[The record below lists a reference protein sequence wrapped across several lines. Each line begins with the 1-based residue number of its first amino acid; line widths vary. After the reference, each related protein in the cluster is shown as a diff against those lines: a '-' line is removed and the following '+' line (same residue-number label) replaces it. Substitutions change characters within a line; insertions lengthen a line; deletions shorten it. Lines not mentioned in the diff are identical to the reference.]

1 MREENWGGGND
12 THKHDEEKII
22 KVHGF
27 ANADSSFMHP
37 SDTSLPP
44 MTLTNKLCIKVTKQS
59 LVDKSVI
66 LLL

>member
-1 MREENWGGGND
+1 MREENWGGGDD

-44 MTLTNKLCIKVTKQS
+44 
-59 LVDKSVI
+59 
-66 LLL
+66 